1 MDEMTA
7 VRELR
12 AEAPVPQRGRL
23 AHGRE
28 LLLREAARGRR
39 SRRLRADW
47 RLAAVGAAA
56 AITVAAVLGTQ
67 VVGDDRRDAQPGAQP
82 TYFLELGSAK
92 DLLNEAADVI
102 AAGPSVTARDGQWI
116 YVKSVEVNVTDD
128 EQPGPQTSED
138 WMKYANPS
146 MEGGRAGDDHSPREE
161 YEFLKSLPDDPEKIR
176 EKARKFFYATDESET
191 RTEHEYRALTA
202 VVSRAYA
209 YDAEDLAKVYRA
221 MATIPGLRAAQVQ
234 DAAGRDAIALYLP
247 DKNRVMDRE
256 EILLDPG
263 TYLYRGHR
271 LVARSDGDEWKKGDV
286 VISGARLAMAV
297 VGEKGERP

>member
-12 AEAPVPQRGRL
+12 AEAPVPRRGRL
-23 AHGRE
+23 APGRE

-39 SRRLRADW
+39 SRRIRADW

-67 VVGDDRRDAQPGAQP
+67 VVSDGRDAQPGAQP

-116 YVKSVEVNVTDD
+116 YVKSVEVNITDD
-128 EQPGPQTSED
+128 EQPGPQTGED
-138 WMKYANPS
+138 WMKYADPS
-146 MEGGRAGDDHSPREE
+146 MEDGRAGDDHSPREE
-161 YEFLKSLPDDPEKIR
+161 YEFLKSLPDDPKKIR

-247 DKNRVMDRE
+247 SKDTMVDRNE
-256 EILLDPG
+256 FLLNPG
-263 TYLYRGHR
+263 TYLYSGHR
-271 LVARSDGDEWKKGDV
+271 LVARRGTEEWKKGDV

-297 VGEKGERP
+297 VGKKGERP